1 MSGSSGDEWEMISN
15 ALIKDQDEAADLLT
29 RPPGKEVLAELQA
42 KMTDLQDTINRLS
55 MLGIRG
61 ATMTQD
67 NAMEIEE
74 EPVADPM

>member
-55 MLGIRG
+55 MLWIRG
-61 ATMTQD
+61 RD
-67 NAMEIEE
+67 N
-74 EPVADPM
+74 DTG

>member
-1 MSGSSGDEWEMISN
+1 MISN
-15 ALIKDQDEAADLLT
+15 ALIKDQDEAADLLA
-29 RPPGKEVLAELQA
+29 RPPGEEVSAELQA